1 MQKKMTITLSGG
13 EVGYD
18 IIRSSRRTLS
28 LSVKQGGALLIRAPW
43 HMPAGTI
50 MSFVISKE
58 SWIIRQ
64 RNRVLEK
71 EAAKKEMTYAEGCLI
86 PYLGNEYR
94 LILGKALRNRI
105 IVDGSEINVICRYPA
120 DPEKVKETID
130 RWYLA
135 EAKRLLISRSYE
147 LATRY
152 TTETGKPS
160 SVAIRKMK
168 TRWGTCRTNG
178 KIMLN
183 SELIKKRQDLIDSV
197 ILHELCH
204 LKHHNHGKEFYA
216 LLEKLMP
223 GYKNLRKELR
233 YI

>member
-1 MQKKMTITLSGG
+1 MHNKKTITLSGG

-18 IIRSSRRTLS
+18 IVRSSRRTLS
-28 LSVKQGGALLIRAPW
+28 LSIREGGSLLIRAPW
-43 HMPAGTI
+43 HLSAGTI

-71 EAAKKEMTYAEGCLI
+71 EAAKKEPGYSNGCLM
-86 PYLGNEYR
+86 PYMGNEYKIE
-94 LILGKALRNRI
+94 L
-105 IVDGSEINVICRYPA
+105 SEAPRKSIAVNDSSIYVASRYPD
-120 DPEKVKETID
+120 DPEKVKEIMD
-130 RWYLA
+130 IWYLA
-135 EAKRLLISRSYE
+135 EAKRHLISRTFE
-147 LATRY
+147 LAGLY
-152 TTETGKPS
+152 ASETGMPT
-160 SVAIRKMK
+160 SVGVRKMK
-168 TRWGTCRTNG
+168 SRWGTCRTNG

>member
-1 MQKKMTITLSGG
+1 MQKKKTITLSGG

-18 IIRSSRRTLS
+18 IIRSSRRTLT
-28 LSVKQGGALLIRAPW
+28 LSVKQGGSLLIKAPW
-43 HMPAGTI
+43 HLPASAI

-64 RNRVLEK
+64 RNRVLER
-71 EAAKKEMTYAEGCLI
+71 EAAKNELTFSEGCLI
-86 PYLGNEYR
+86 PYLGNEYK
-94 LILGKALRNRI
+94 LAL
-105 IVDGSEINVICRYPA
+105 SEARRKSITVNGLVIYVACRFPS
-120 DPEKVKETID
+120 DPEKVKEAVD
-130 RWYLA
+130 SWYLS
-135 EAKRLLISRSYE
+135 EARRLLVSRTFE
-147 LATRY
+147 LAGHY
-152 TTETGKPS
+152 SAETGIPS
-160 SVAIRKMK
+160 SVGIRKMK
-168 TRWGTCRTNG
+168 SRWGTCRTNG

-204 LKHHNHGKEFYA
+204 LKHHNHGKEFYT

>member
-1 MQKKMTITLSGG
+1 MQKKTITLSGG

-28 LSVKQGGALLIRAPW
+28 LSVRQGGSLLIRAPW
-43 HMPAGTI
+43 HLPAGTI

-71 EAAKKEMTYAEGCLI
+71 EAVKKELTYSEGCLI
-86 PYLGNEYR
+86 PYLGNEYELLLNEAR
-94 LILGKALRNRI
+94 RKSIT
-105 IVDGSEINVICRYPA
+105 VDGSVINIACRFPS
-120 DPEKVKETID
+120 DPEKVREVIES
-130 RWYLA
+130 WYLS
-135 EAKRLLISRSYE
+135 EAKRLLTARTYE
-147 LATRY
+147 LAGLY
-152 TTETGKPS
+152 SAETGIPS
-160 SVAIRKMK
+160 SVGIRKMK
-168 TRWGTCRTNG
+168 SRWGTCRTNG

-183 SELIKKRQDLIDSV
+183 SELVKKRQDLIDSV

-204 LKHHNHGKEFYA
+204 LRHHNHGKEFYA
-216 LLEKLMP
+216 MLERLMP
-223 GYKNLRKELR
+223 GYKKLRKELR